1 MRIVQIGPP
10 GSADLLQ
17 EVVESVTYKPGWTLA
32 LKEMYRHGE
41 HLGGG
46 TGTTLSVRLECE
58 DSTKPGE
65 KVGLHHL
72 FAVPPAAYNRQTWE
86 RWVLD
91 CIIQVETH
99 EALEFFRVDGWA
111 PYFPPHGF
119 ANGHNPYVIERRTNV

>member
-1 MRIVQIGPP
+1 MQIVQIGPP
-10 GSADLLQ
+10 GSVDLLQ